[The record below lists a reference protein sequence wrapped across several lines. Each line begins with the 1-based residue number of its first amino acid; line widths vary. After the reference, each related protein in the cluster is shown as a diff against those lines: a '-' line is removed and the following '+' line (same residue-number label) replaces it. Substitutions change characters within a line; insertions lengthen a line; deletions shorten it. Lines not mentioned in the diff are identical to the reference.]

1 MNVIAQTLLSPDKI
15 TRKRSF
21 HDYENVRSTSHNIP
35 FRTYLAVSARYYMN
49 SYMYSYR
56 S

>member
-21 HDYENVRSTSHNIP
+21 HDYENVRSTSHNIGDCK
-35 FRTYLAVSARYYMN
+35 TN
-49 SYMYSYR
+49 III
-56 S
+56 